1 MPNYDKLHII
11 QQLYLHVFATITT
24 TTVIDMTKKIIITEK
39 NKFIKFKK
47 NSGCIFFFDSME

>member
-47 NSGCIFFFDSME
+47 NSGCIFFF